1 MSKMSEIKN
10 NKLVCV
16 TGQVNKGKTT
26 AIQFISSLGYN
37 IFIMD
42 EYIHEI
48 YKKNK
53 IGYLKI
59 KENFGDDFVNDI
71 EVNRDKLRN
80 LILSDSKYREKLN
93 SIMFPI
99 MFNKLL
105 EIKNSSKHIVFVELG
120 IYIYNPEFFNNVF
133 DLVIAINR
141 DDKLT
146 KRNPFQK
153 IKNVVKFSTKGVE
166 NLKNNDNSN
175 MIFVDFIVDNNE
187 TLEKF
192 KMNIKK
198 ILEYIDK

>member
-59 KENFGDDFVNDI
+59 KENFGEGFVNDI